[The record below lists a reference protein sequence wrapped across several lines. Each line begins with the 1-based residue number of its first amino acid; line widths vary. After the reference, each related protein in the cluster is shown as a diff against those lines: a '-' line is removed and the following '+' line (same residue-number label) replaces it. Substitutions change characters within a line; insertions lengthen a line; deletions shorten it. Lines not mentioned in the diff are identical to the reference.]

1 VEGRG
6 LVRRIATLLAL
17 AAAGALACQ
26 DTLTPLL
33 VTGIVLNPTVD
44 TLGLGQSVVVRA
56 TLTRAAGD
64 TLKGLAIEWTT
75 SDAAVVTVDTTG
87 YAIAVG
93 IGTATVRAAVGAQSA
108 SAVITVTDS
117 APTITRVTPP
127 LGTAGTRLAI
137 AGTHFRAGA
146 VVLLDTLMADSI
158 TRVADTLITAS
169 VPAGDTKV
177 GESYVITV
185 RNPDGSKAVIAS
197 AFQVSAPVLKF
208 VSGASRPSGAIGS
221 AVVLEGL
228 AFSDQQSEGQVLFS
242 DGAGGT
248 IQAPIA
254 SPSDWTNTA
263 ILAVVPSGAATGPV
277 TVQTA
282 SGTSDSVTF
291 SVVSPASFAPAAVA
305 WTGTTALPV
314 GLSGH
319 AAVAGQ
325 VGDSLE
331 FVYVIGGADSSGAP
345 RADVLFSAI
354 QDGGQLGD
362 WTATAPLPTPTAFA
376 TAVLATPAN
385 SRMRHRPGSI
395 YVLGGITG
403 AGGDPVAT
411 VFQGALNTDGSVMAW
426 SGSGLPA
433 PLQSARAVILDGDIY
448 IAGGSTTGNTPVA
461 TVYRARIDSL
471 GVLGPWQ
478 QEPSLP
484 FARSYA
490 GLAAWGEYLYAFGG
504 DSGAVTPDDANAGN
518 GTKLGQIAYAQ
529 VDPMTGDLLN
539 PSWTVNGGSLAQA
552 VSKHTAVVAGGAVLI
567 TGGLY
572 QGAAAGSTEE
582 SYAALNGDGS
592 VGSFTTLTGSHTIVS
607 AGGQALFNH
616 AAASYVD
623 GNGVAHVI
631 ILGGDDVNAP
641 GKKRAEVWVY

>member
-1 VEGRG
+1 M
-6 LVRRIATLLAL
+6 RRIATLLAL
-17 AAAGALACQ
+17 VAAGALACQ

-33 VTGIVLNPTVD
+33 VTHIELKPAAD
-44 TLGLGQSVVVRA
+44 TLGLGEAVIMRA

-64 TLKGLAIEWTT
+64 SLTGLAIEWST
-75 SDAAVVTVDTTG
+75 SDPAVVAVDSTG
-87 YAIAVG
+87 YATAVG
-93 IGTATVRAAVGAQSA
+93 IGTATLRAVVGAQSA
-108 SAVITVTDS
+108 SAIITVTDS

-127 LGTAGTRLAI
+127 LGTSGTRLTI

-146 VVLLDTLMADSI
+146 VVLLDTLTADSI
-158 TRVADTLITAS
+158 TVAADTLVFAS
-169 VPAGDTKV
+169 VPAGDTTAGV
-177 GESYVITV
+177 SYVITV
-185 RNPDGSKAVIAS
+185 RNPDGSKAVKPS
-197 AFQVSAPVLKF
+197 GFQVSAPVLTF
-208 VSGASRPSGAIGS
+208 LNGASQPSGVIGS

-228 AFSDQQSEGQVLFS
+228 AFSDQQSDGQVLFS

-248 IQAPIA
+248 IPAPIA
-254 SPSDWTNTA
+254 SPSDWTNSA

-291 SVVSPASFAPAAVA
+291 SVLSPASFAPTAMA
-305 WTGTTALPV
+305 WTGTTTLPV

-319 AAVAGQ
+319 AAVAGRL
-325 VGDSLE
+325 GDSGQ

-345 RADVLFSAI
+345 RADVLFTTI
-354 QDGGQLGD
+354 QGGGQLGD
-362 WTATAPLPTPTAFA
+362 WTPTAPLPTPTAFA
-376 TAVLATPAN
+376 SAVMATPAN
-385 SRMRHRPGSI
+385 SRIRHRPGSL
-395 YVLGGITG
+395 YVLGGITR

-411 VFQGALNTDGSVMAW
+411 VFQGALSADGSVMAW
-426 SGSGLPA
+426 SGTGLPA
-433 PLQSARAVILDGDIY
+433 PLQSARAVILGGDIY

-471 GVLGPWQ
+471 GVLGAWQ

-484 FARSYA
+484 GARSYA

-504 DSGAVTPDDANAGN
+504 DSGAVAPDDATAGT
-518 GTKLGQIAYAQ
+518 GTKLSQIAYAQ
-529 VDPMTGDLLN
+529 VDPLTGDLVN
-539 PSWTVNGGSLAQA
+539 TSWTVNGTSLAQA
-552 VSKHTAVVAGGAVLI
+552 VSKHTAVIAGGTVLI

-592 VGSFTTLTGSHTIVS
+592 VGSLTTLTGSHTIAS

-616 AAASYVD
+616 AAVSYVD
-623 GNGVAHVI
+623 DNGVAHVI

-641 GKKRAEVWVY
+641 GTKRAEVWVY

>member
-1 VEGRG
+1 
-6 LVRRIATLLAL
+6 LVRRIVTLLAL

-33 VTGIVLNPTVD
+33 VTGIVLNPTAD
-44 TLGLGQSVVVRA
+44 TLGLGEAVVVRA

-64 TLKGLAIEWTT
+64 TLTGLPIAWTT
-75 SDAAVVTVDTTG
+75 SDTAIVTVDSTG
-87 YAIAVG
+87 YASAVG
-93 IGTATVRAAVGAQSA
+93 VGTATLRAVVGAQSA
-108 SAVITVTDS
+108 TAIITVTDS
-117 APTITRVTPP
+117 APTITGVTPP
-127 LGTAGTRLAI
+127 LGTAGTRLTI
-137 AGTHFRAGA
+137 AGTHFRSGA
-146 VVLLDTLMADSI
+146 TVLLDTLTADSI
-158 TRVADTLITAS
+158 TRLADTLITAS
-169 VPAGDTKV
+169 VPAGDTKA
-177 GESYVITV
+177 GERYVITV
-185 RNPDGSKAVIAS
+185 RNPDGSKAVIGT
-197 AFQVSAPVLKF
+197 AFQISAPVLKF
-208 VSGASRPSGAIGS
+208 LSGAAQPSGAIGS

-228 AFSDQQSEGQVLFS
+228 AFSDRQSDGQVLFS

-248 IQAPIA
+248 IRAPIA

-263 ILAVVPSGAATGPV
+263 ILAVVPSGAGTGPV
-277 TVQTA
+277 TVQTG

-291 SVVSPASFAPAAVA
+291 SVVSPASFAPAAMT
-305 WTGTTALPV
+305 WTGATSLPV

-319 AAVAGQ
+319 AAVAGR
-325 VGDSLE
+325 VGDSGE
-331 FVYVIGGADSSGAP
+331 FVYVIGGSDSSGAP

-354 QDGGQLGD
+354 QGDGQLAE

-376 TAVLATPAN
+376 TAVMATPAN
-385 SRMRHRPGSI
+385 SRIRHRPGSI

-411 VFQGALNTDGSVMAW
+411 VFQGALNADGSVMAW
-426 SGSGLPA
+426 SGTGLPA
-433 PLQSARAVILDGDIY
+433 PLQSARAVILGGDIY
-448 IAGGSTTGNTPVA
+448 IAGGSTTGHTPVA

-471 GVLGPWQ
+471 GVLGAWQ
-478 QEPSLP
+478 QQASLP

-490 GLAAWGEYLYAFGG
+490 GLAAWGEYLYALGG
-504 DSGAVTPDDANAGN
+504 DSGAVTPEDASAGS
-518 GTKLGQIAYAQ
+518 GTKLSQIAYAR
-529 VDPMTGDLLN
+529 VDLLTGDLRDA
-539 PSWTVNGGSLAQA
+539 SWTVNGGSLALA
-552 VSKHTAVVAGGAVLI
+552 VSKHTALIAGGTVLI

-572 QGAAAGSTEE
+572 QGAGAGSMEE

-592 VGSFTTLTGSHTIVS
+592 VGGLTTLTGSHTIVS